1 MREADRGSLSLF
13 LQISDLVLMARLYV
27 LVKRGKLGECRKIV
41 RRQATLR
48 TKIGAD

>member
-1 MREADRGSLSLF
+1 MAEALF
-13 LQISDLVLMARLYV
+13 LLQISDLVLMARLYV

-48 TKIGAD
+48 TKISADAS